1 MNPELQS
8 TTPTPENLVPKLNPE
23 AIGGGQ
29 VTTPEINQSGIE
41 RGAEVKEAASEAR
54 ALAGDS
60 AAIITNNPAQSIP
73 SIPAPSL
80 IGPAPNSDIL
90 EAADEDEIEKKWIDK
105 TQEIISSTKGDPFE
119 REKQIVNVREEYQ
132 KKRFNRTRGDGN
144 Q

>member
-8 TTPTPENLVPKLNPE
+8 TTPNPENLVPKLNPE
-23 AIGGGQ
+23 AIGGDQ
-29 VTTPEINQSGIE
+29 IATPEINQSGIE

-60 AAIITNNPAQSIP
+60 ASIITNNPAQNIP

-80 IGPAPNSDIL
+80 VGPSAAPDIT
-90 EAADEDEIEKKWIDK
+90 EAADEDEIEKKWVER
-105 TQEIISSTKGDPFE
+105 THEIIASTKGDPFE
-119 REKQIVNVREEYQ
+119 REKQIVSVREEYQ

>member
-1 MNPELQS
+1 M
-8 TTPTPENLVPKLNPE
+8 PKLNPE
-23 AIGGGQ
+23 VVGGEQ
-29 VTTPEINQSGIE
+29 ATAPEIGQSGIE

-60 AAIITNNPAQSIP
+60 AAIITNNTAQNIP
-73 SIPAPSL
+73 SIPMPSL
-80 IGPAPNSDIL
+80 VGPTVVSDIA